1 MFVSIM
7 SEQYIKHKEYYKK
20 YYETNKEE
28 LVKKQKIYDDAR
40 KEKKAEY
47 YKANIEAKRAYYAA
61 NRDKILEYQKKRNE
75 AKKANELTNDNIT
88 T

>member
-40 KEKKAEY
+40 KEKKLL
-47 YKANIEAKRAYYAA
+47 I
-61 NRDKILEYQKKRNE
+61 Q
-75 AKKANELTNDNIT
+75 
-88 T
+88 